1 MIKENFIKT
10 LTTCLMLLT
19 FSGCANFQSTPSN
32 TSVEPRVETVL
43 TEEERDSLTPDEIL
57 NYLKL
62 GNQRFVSGTLTVR
75 DHSQQVRDAAT
86 GQFPKAI
93 VLSCVDSRVPVEDVF
108 DRGIGDLFV
117 ARVAGNFENTDI
129 LGSMEFACKVTGSKL
144 ILVLGHEYCGA
155 IKGAIDNVELGNITA
170 MLKNI
175 QPAIKQVD
183 VTGFTGNKTS
193 ENEAYV
199 HEVAEQ
205 NIWETMDN
213 IRKYSPILE
222 AMEDNKEI
230 KIVGGMYDMNTGKV
244 TFME

>member
-1 MIKENFIKT
+1 
-10 LTTCLMLLT
+10 MLST
-19 FSGCANFQSTPSN
+19 FSGCAHFQSTASSDDSTPL
-32 TSVEPRVETVL
+32 VETVL
-43 TEEERDSLTPDEIL
+43 TQQQRDSLTPDDVL
-57 NYLKL
+57 NSLKQ
-62 GNQRFVSGTLTVR
+62 GNERFVSGTLTVR
-75 DHSQQVRDAAT
+75 DHSKQVRDAAT
-86 GQFPKAI
+86 GQFPKAM
-93 VLSCVDSRVPVEDVF
+93 VLSCIDSRVPVEDVF

-129 LGSMEFACKVTGSKL
+129 LGSMEFACKVSGSKL

-183 VTGFTGNKTS
+183 VTRFTGNKTS
-193 ENEAYV
+193 QNEAYV

-205 NIWETMDN
+205 NVLETMDN
-213 IRKYSPILE
+213 IRKYSPILK

-230 KIVGGMYDMNTGKV
+230 KIMGGMYDMNTGRV

>member
-10 LTTCLMLLT
+10 LAPCLLLLT
-19 FSGCANFQSTPSN
+19 FSGCAHFQSAPSSA
-32 TSVEPRVETVL
+32 SVEPRIETVL
-43 TEEERDSLTPDEIL
+43 TEEERNNLTPDEIL
-57 NYLKL
+57 NYLKQ
-62 GNQRFVSGTLTVR
+62 GNQRYVSGTLTVR
-75 DHSQQVRDAAT
+75 DHSKLVRDAAT

-93 VLSCVDSRVPVEDVF
+93 VLSCADSRVTVEDVF

-129 LGSMEFACKVTGSKL
+129 LGTMEFACKVSGSKL
-144 ILVLGHEYCGA
+144 ILVLGHEHCGA
-155 IKGAIDNVELGNITA
+155 IRGAIDHVELGNITA

-183 VTGFTGNKTS
+183 VTGFTGIKTS
-193 ENEAYV
+193 QNEAYV

-205 NIWETMDN
+205 NIWETIDN
-213 IRKYSPILE
+213 IRKHSPILK

-230 KIVGGMYDMNTGKV
+230 KIVGGMYDINTGRV

>member
-10 LTTCLMLLT
+10 LTTCSLLLT
-19 FSGCANFQSTPSN
+19 LSGCAHIQSPP
-32 TSVEPRVETVL
+32 TSASIEPLVETVL
-43 TEEERDSLTPDEIL
+43 TEDQRDNLTPDDVL
-57 NYLKL
+57 ASLKQ
-62 GNQRFVSGTLTVR
+62 GNQRFMSGTLTIR
-75 DHSQQVRDAAT
+75 DHSQQVREAAT
-86 GQFPKAI
+86 GQYPKAI
-93 VLSCVDSRVPVEDVF
+93 VLSCIDSRVPVEDVF

-129 LGSMEFACKVTGSKL
+129 LGSMEFACKVSGSKV

-155 IKGAIDNVELGNITA
+155 IKGAIDGVELGNITA

-183 VTGFTGNKTS
+183 ETGFTGNKTS

-213 IRKYSPILE
+213 IRKYSPILK

-230 KIVGGMYDMNTGKV
+230 KIVGGMYDMNTGQV